1 MVQKPSSVVGS
12 TGSIGTQTLDI
23 VAENPKKFRVV
34 ALVAG
39 SNVTLLVDQLSS
51 PLSKGQLN
59 VQSQDLVRNDSRG
72 LDVPSSLAVTADK
85 TDGTVALVKSGP
97 EKVKTTH
104 AGEYL
109 TSALNDFDPE
119 QHDSLAAISDGANKL
134 LMLVLAAVIKA
145 GASREHEILAEIRDA
160 VFSFIRKM
168 EPQRVMDTML
178 VSRVRILYITSLLA
192 RSPELQSIKVSP
204 VENFLEKVILDVV
217 EAPVGVA
224 ALEEVL

>member
-1 MVQKPSSVVGS
+1 MIQKPISVVGS
-12 TGSIGTQTLDI
+12 TGSIGTQ
-23 VAENPKKFRVV
+23 
-34 ALVAG
+34 
-39 SNVTLLVDQLSS
+39 LSS
-51 PLSKGQLN
+51 PLSKGPLN

-97 EKVKTTH
+97 EKVKTTP

-134 LMLVLAAVIKA
+134 LMLVLAAEIKA
-145 GASREHEILAEIRDA
+145 GASREHEILAEIRDV

-168 EPQRVMDTML
+168 EPQR
-178 VSRVRILYITSLLA
+178 
-192 RSPELQSIKVSP
+192 VSP